1 MVYFGA
7 WFDQNRCIFSIF
19 ILIPLNIY
27 SVLLYFF
34 LFIQN
39 LLFFPFNSW
48 IDFNLVTI
56 QIKNQRIVHIQ
67 QFKNQAQK
75 NWPTIFTAVPL
86 CPFPA
91 LTIFAVFSLR
101 WAFTL
106 NVPMI
111 DFNTR
116 DNFSFIFLTT
126 QLGFFLLSL
135 DFSKVCWKNIDIFIF
150 LNNKNTLIFNY
161 FEIGRV
167 IKFEWINKNS
177 RSKGS

>member
-19 ILIPLNIY
+19 ILIALNIH

-86 CPFPA
+86 CPFSA
-91 LTIFAVFSLR
+91 LTIFAVFPLR

-106 NVPMI
+106 NVWLI
-111 DFNTR
+111 LIRVIISHSFLSQH
-116 DNFSFIFLTT
+116 NF
-126 QLGFFLLSL
+126 FFLFSL
-135 DFSKVCWKNIDIFIF
+135 DFPTQGLLKKHW
-150 LNNKNTLIFNY
+150 Y
-161 FEIGRV
+161 FYF
-167 IKFEWINKNS
+167 FE
-177 RSKGS
+177 